1 MFNLDLPFEVQGAAK
16 FTDNK
21 LIIGNCAPFKEVN
34 FDSHGAYIRET
45 GFEVANKGIALEC
58 DEYQYKITKEY
69 AFVYFDFVNKYT
81 LDSVRKTVLSQLNQ
95 KSITIK
101 SIKSDF
107 VTVKTEENLSI
118 KDACLLK
125 ITFDSIEDFYND
137 CEGLI
142 CQC

>member
-1 MFNLDLPFEVQGAAK
+1 
-16 FTDNK
+16 
-21 LIIGNCAPFKEVN
+21 
-34 FDSHGAYIRET
+34 
-45 GFEVANKGIALEC
+45 
-58 DEYQYKITKEY
+58 
-69 AFVYFDFVNKYT
+69 

-137 CEGLI
+137 CEGLV